1 MKTMKRTLSILLAV
15 MLLACMMAVPASA
28 DGYSIEITDAT
39 HKQYEAYQIFEGRLE
54 TVEGLT
60 VLSDIEWGDGVNGT
74 ALLAALKADTSAL
87 KSYFSADTTAK
98 EVAETL
104 TNAPFTEVNHTHLD
118 LFATMASA
126 HLSANK
132 TGSYSGDKYTIS
144 DLEAGY
150 YLVRAVEDAGAENVS
165 YTRYMLQVVKDVKV
179 APKTETIPTIVK
191 TVSKSKDTGYTE
203 AVSATISRDVY
214 FKLVGGLSSQIGDY
228 PSYKYIIEDT
238 MGAGLTLTNFDHEIN
253 KDKVNYDPDP
263 DINNYDFQIHI
274 HNAFDDETTE
284 AGAET
289 WEELPEAIR
298 PIVEREGQK
307 ITFTFPDI
315 KAFIKQITTMDATAG
330 DKIEIIYK
338 ATLNTSAVIADVDN
352 ALKNDPGVDGA
363 QHKNTNGAYVKYSAQ
378 PNQGAS
384 GPMGQ
389 TKVDTADV
397 YTYQVNIEKQ
407 NPEGALL
414 PGAKFILYHMPSGS
428 SSKRLNVQ
436 LEKLSDGVY
445 QVEQVVE
452 NKDGV
457 GNTED
462 DCTEMETN
470 GGKLTILGLGVA
482 TFQLEETVAPQGY
495 NKLDSAAEVVV
506 VDKLSDAAQTLV
518 KVVNYKGSTLPET
531 GGIGTTVFYIA
542 GGLMVA
548 AAAAVLLLRKRE
560 NG

>member
-39 HKQYEAYQIFEGRLE
+39 QKKYEAYQIFEGRLE

-60 VLSDIEWGDGVNGT
+60 VISDIEWGDGVNGT
-74 ALLAALKADTSAL
+74 ALLAALKANTSAL

-118 LFATMASA
+118 LFATMASE
-126 HLSANK
+126 HLDAEKKK

-150 YLVRAVEDAGAENVS
+150 YLVKAVVENADEENVS

-191 TVSKSKDTGYTE
+191 TVSKNQETGYVE
-203 AVSATISRDVY
+203 AVSATITRDVY
-214 FKLVGGLSSQIGDY
+214 FRLVGGLSSNIADY
-228 PSYKYIIEDT
+228 PDYKYIIEDT
-238 MGAGLTLTNFDHEIN
+238 MDSGLTLADLDNVDGLNAGDFKILIRNGFD
-253 KDKVNYDPDP
+253 
-263 DINNYDFQIHI
+263 
-274 HNAFDDETTE
+274 NATYP
-284 AGAET
+284 AGADKWGTLDESIKPT
-289 WEELPEAIR
+289 IN
-298 PIVEREGQK
+298 ISGQT
-307 ITFTFPDI
+307 ITITFPDI
-315 KAFIKQITTMDATAG
+315 KAFIREITAVAATAG
-330 DKIEIIYK
+330 DKIEITYK
-338 ATLNTSAVIADVDN
+338 ATLNTSAVIADVDD
-352 ALKNDPGVDGA
+352 AKKHDGL
-363 QHKNTNGAYVKYSAQ
+363 KNTNSVVLRYSAQ
-378 PNQGAS
+378 PNQGAD

-397 YTYQVNIEKQ
+397 YTYQVDIAKV
-407 NPEGALL
+407 NPDSAALE
-414 PGAKFILYHMPSGS
+414 GAKFILYHLPSGS
-428 SSKRLNVQ
+428 HSQRLNV
-436 LEKLSDGVY
+436 KLDPIGGEGSGVY
-445 QVEQVVE
+445 QVREVVQ
-452 NKDGV
+452 NVDGP
-457 GNTED
+457 GNTAD
-462 DCTEMETN
+462 DCTEMSTDGN
-470 GGKLTILGLGVA
+470 GKLTILGLGVA

-506 VDKLSDAAQTLV
+506 VDKLSAEAQTLV